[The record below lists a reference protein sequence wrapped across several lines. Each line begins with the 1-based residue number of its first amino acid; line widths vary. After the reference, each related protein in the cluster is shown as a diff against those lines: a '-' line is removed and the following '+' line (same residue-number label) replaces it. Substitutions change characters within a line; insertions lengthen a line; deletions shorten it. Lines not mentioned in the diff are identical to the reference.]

1 MNTLFQRAQQ
11 TANTVWH
18 SKFYLPV
25 LVTLGAV
32 ATITQTSFECMCLYV
47 FIAVMM
53 LFFCDDLMAI
63 FAPVCFT
70 LQISVEY
77 YKDYSQLVPYMM
89 YAIVPFALALA
100 FNLIY
105 YRRPV
110 KIGKLFY
117 PLAAVS
123 AALIL
128 GGVGVI
134 SREDYFKPVSLYY
147 MLGLGL
153 GQLAIYVIF
162 CTRLENKRS
171 YDRTERIAK
180 TLFAAGLLFAV
191 VIFAFYVQNFEKFL
205 ERGGVLY
212 YKPRNYLT
220 SMFLMCIP
228 SVCVLAKRSNLY
240 LAGLAVMYAA
250 MLLTGSRSGLI
261 FGTFLVFLC
270 LVHIFSR
277 GKNRRR
283 AYIGAAAAAIVVI
296 AIVAAV
302 YLLGMYSARIE
313 SAAAGDKTRIEFI
326 KRGIAH
332 FLSAPIFGIGIGNN
346 ADMSIFKAYTPG
358 SMVFYHNFVI
368 QIICS
373 MGLCGVAAYAW
384 NFIARAKLIWRNR
397 RRDVFAFALSY
408 FGILMMSLTNPGIF
422 CPFPEA
428 GLMTFLFAVIE
439 KEDNKKRIGGRENEK
454 STQPRAC
461 THADRIA
468 RADDGAGAGQ
478 L

>member
-1 MNTLFQRAQQ
+1 MRSLFRKAQSL
-11 TANTVWH
+11 ANSAWL
-18 SKFYLPV
+18 SKYYLPV
-25 LVTLGAV
+25 LVLLGAV
-32 ATITQTSFECMCLYV
+32 ATMTQTSFECMCLYV

-53 LFFCDDLMAI
+53 LIFCDDLMAI

-77 YKDYSQLVPYMM
+77 YKDYSQLTPYMM
-89 YAIVPFALALA
+89 YAIVPFAIALL

-147 MLGLGL
+147 MLGLGI

-180 TLFAAGLLFAV
+180 TLFAAGLLFAI
-191 VIFAFYVQNFEKFL
+191 VIFAFYAQNFEKFL
-205 ERGGVLY
+205 DRGGVLY

-228 SVCVLAKRSNLY
+228 SVCVLAKRSNVY
-240 LAGLAVMYAA
+240 LAGLAVMYLA

-296 AIVAAV
+296 AVVAAV

-313 SAAAGDKTRIEFI
+313 SAASGDKTRIEFI

-332 FLSAPIFGIGIGNN
+332 FLSAPIFGIGIGSTV
-346 ADMSIFKAYTPG
+346 DIDIFKAYTPG

-384 NFIARAKLIWRNR
+384 NFITRAKLIWRNR

-428 GLMTFLFAVIE
+428 GLLTFIFAVIE
-439 KEDNKKRIGGRENEK
+439 KEDNKNYIGGRIK
-454 STQPRAC
+454 
-461 THADRIA
+461 
-468 RADDGAGAGQ
+468 
-478 L
+478 

>member
-1 MNTLFQRAQQ
+1 MRSLFRKAQSL
-11 TANTVWH
+11 ANSAWL
-18 SKFYLPV
+18 SKYYLPV
-25 LVTLGAV
+25 LVLLGAV
-32 ATITQTSFECMCLYV
+32 ATMMQTSFECMCLYV

-53 LFFCDDLMAI
+53 LIFCDDLMAI

-77 YKDYSQLVPYMM
+77 YKDYSQLTPYMM
-89 YAIVPFALALA
+89 YAIVPFAIALL
-100 FNLIY
+100 FNLVY

-123 AALIL
+123 AVLIL

-134 SREDYFKPVSLYY
+134 SQEDYFKPVSLYY
-147 MLGLGL
+147 MLGLGV

-191 VIFAFYVQNFEKFL
+191 VIFVFYAQNFEKFL
-205 ERGGVLY
+205 DRGGVLY

-228 SVCVLAKRSNLY
+228 SVCVLAKRSNVY
-240 LAGLAVMYAA
+240 LAGLAVMYLA

-283 AYIGAAAAAIVVI
+283 AYIGAASAAIVVI
-296 AIVAAV
+296 VIVAAV

-313 SAAAGDKTRIEFI
+313 SAASGDKTRIEFI

-332 FLSAPIFGIGIGNN
+332 FLSAPIFGIGIGSTV
-346 ADMSIFKAYTPG
+346 DIDIFKAYTPG

-384 NFIARAKLIWRNR
+384 NFITRAKLIWRNR

-428 GLMTFLFAVIE
+428 GLLTFIFAVIE
-439 KEDNKKRIGGRENEK
+439 KEDNKNYIGGRIK
-454 STQPRAC
+454 
-461 THADRIA
+461 
-468 RADDGAGAGQ
+468 
-478 L
+478 